1 MISEGQTGVD
11 ASARQASESGG
22 TDTSRRSWREMC
34 ARSLSRR
41 GEQPSRLLVVVAFA
55 AVYLIW
61 GSTYLAIRFA
71 IQTLP
76 PFLMAGSRF
85 VIAGTALVLW
95 ARAKGVARPTRAE
108 LRSACV
114 VGALLFLGG
123 NGGVVWSEQYVASGV
138 AALFV
143 ATEPL
148 WIVLLGWARRGGS
161 RPTARVSA
169 GLLLGFAGVW
179 LLVASGVSAGGAG
192 GRGLIATV
200 ALLAASVSWAVGS
213 LYSAHAPLP
222 PSSLLSAGI
231 QMLAGGVLMLA
242 TGTLAGEWKS
252 FDPAAVSA
260 VSVGAMLYLIVCGAL
275 VAFTAYSWLLR
286 RVAPARA
293 ATYAYVNPLVA
304 VFLGWALAGEQLT
317 ARTLLAASVITASV
331 VIIVTRRPAGKRLAT
346 QTQVGEE

>member
-1 MISEGQTGVD
+1 MISEGQTDV
-11 ASARQASESGG
+11 AR
-22 TDTSRRSWREMC
+22 RPWRELYT
-34 ARSLSRR
+34 RSAGRR
-41 GEQPSRLLVVVAFA
+41 GGQPSRVLVVAAFA

-61 GSTYLAIRFA
+61 GSTYLAIKFA
-71 IQTLP
+71 VQTLP
-76 PFLMAGSRF
+76 PFLMGGVRF

-95 ARAKGVARPTRAE
+95 ARAKGVARPTGAQ

-138 AALFV
+138 AALLV

-148 WIVLLGWARRGGS
+148 WVVLLGWARRGGS
-161 RPTARVSA
+161 RPTAGVFA

-179 LLVASGVSAGGAG
+179 LLVESGVSAGGAG
-192 GRGLIATV
+192 ARGLAATV
-200 ALLAASVSWAVGS
+200 AVLCASVSWAVGS
-213 LYSAHAPLP
+213 LHSAHAPLP
-222 PSSLLSAGI
+222 SSPLLSAGI
-231 QMLAGGVLMLA
+231 QMLAGGVLMFVA
-242 TGTLAGEWKS
+242 GTLAGEWKG
-252 FDPAAVSA
+252 FDPGAVSA
-260 VSVGAMLYLIVCGAL
+260 VSVGALLYLIVCGAL

-286 RVAPARA
+286 TVAPTRA

-331 VIIVTRRPAGKRLAT
+331 VIIVTRRPAGSRRARRSSMG
-346 QTQVGEE
+346 GE